1 MEQDL
6 DPRPREAPTPSV
18 RTSSSAATPV
28 PSISDISLLS
38 PEPVESDTEVTQ
50 DDLRITSDHSI
61 IPIKQKIEKIR
72 EEKFDA
78 EAKIKSSK
86 VLTKTIRTIGVQQLN
101 IDIEK
106 QAYKELC
113 PLDVDKENVIQEE
126 IGARL
131 ARVEKIEMARPIKSS
146 YGQPKITDFDHLIK
160 IHTSSLTFKNLAHK
174 TPTLQTT
181 QARFDHIG
189 PDQLRESMI
198 ASEPDFFSV

>member
-1 MEQDL
+1 MEQDF

-38 PEPVESDTEVTQ
+38 PEPVESDTEVTE

-106 QAYKELC
+106 QGK
-113 PLDVDKENVIQEE
+113 VV
-126 IGARL
+126 
-131 ARVEKIEMARPIKSS
+131 RV
-146 YGQPKITDFDHLIK
+146 
-160 IHTSSLTFKNLAHK
+160 
-174 TPTLQTT
+174 
-181 QARFDHIG
+181 
-189 PDQLRESMI
+189 
-198 ASEPDFFSV
+198 